1 MNRIMMRVMVVG
13 FILIVFGGCRT
24 APLFNV
30 NEATITPVSGKEP
43 ILEDVTKAIV
53 SASTGSTPP
62 WNMQVVKP
70 GHIVATLH
78 VRGHM
83 AAVDILYTTN
93 SYSIK
98 HKESSNL
105 KYDAAD
111 GTIHSNYNAWIQRL
125 DGNIRGKLSLL

>member
-1 MNRIMMRVMVVG
+1 MNRMMMQAMMVG
-13 FILIVFGGCRT
+13 MILLIFGGCRT
-24 APLFNV
+24 APIFNV

-43 ILEDVTKAIV
+43 TLEDVTQAIV

-70 GHIVATLH
+70 GHVVATLH

-105 KYDAAD
+105 KHDAAD

-125 DGNIRGKLSLL
+125 DGNIRGKLALL